1 MPGSFSVGGPDFSLT
16 LTADF
21 AYKPYGPQ
29 NCAEI
34 LHMADMPL
42 PAAHD
47 LQIKLHFLYFVRVIS
62 PIFLHI
68 YTAQLVPAHFVCR
81 ISRHHTHMQKFCAK
95 YMTCASICKTT
106 LIYCPDSIPLI
117 NPLLTVIFPVHL
129 IRLNN
134 LYFSAYIS
142 SNDSIFRKSFS
153 RMCLTVDV
161 EKSTPSFVI
170 ITLLLVLS
178 IL

>member
-1 MPGSFSVGGPDFSLT
+1 
-16 LTADF
+16 
-21 AYKPYGPQ
+21 
-29 NCAEI
+29 
-34 LHMADMPL
+34 MADIPL

-47 LQIKLHFLYFVRVIS
+47 LQIKLHFLCFVRVIS

-134 LYFSAYIS
+134 LYFQLTYPPMIPS
-142 SNDSIFRKSFS
+142 SGN
-153 RMCLTVDV
+153 
-161 EKSTPSFVI
+161 PSVGCASPWMWKNPRRHS
-170 ITLLLVLS
+170 L
-178 IL
+178 